1 MNCKKCKMEIPN
13 GAKIC
18 PYCRSKQGG
27 NPALTVILVVVCVIV
42 ILFAVNVIGNIIK
55 GYNAAASERT
65 HSSSQ
70 TAISREEYIEG
81 CSEIAFS
88 DLERNPD
95 KYKGQSYKFT
105 GKVIEAVEHGTTIYL
120 RVNVTKGEYLWR
132 DTIFAELELP
142 KSADRILKDDIITMY
157 GDCTGLYTYE
167 SITGAQV
174 SLPSLKIRYFE
185 LNSDE

>member
-27 NPALTVILVVVCVIV
+27 NPALTVILVVVCIIV
-42 ILFAVNVIGNIIK
+42 ILFSINVVGSIIK
-55 GYNAAASERT
+55 GYNAAVSERAN
-65 HSSSQ
+65 SSQ
-70 TAISREEYIEG
+70 SALSREEYIEG

-95 KYKGQSYKFT
+95 KYIGEPYKFT
-105 GKVIEAVEHGTTIYL
+105 GKVIEVVERGTTIYL

-142 KSADRILKDDIITMY
+142 RSADRILEDDIITMY
-157 GDCTGLYTYE
+157 GDCMGLYTYE